1 MQQTSKA
8 DVLRIITFIVLL
20 LLLLYLWI
28 YIFIPKLIPNPLFIG
43 TPSKKINIL
52 IMGLDYSYDNK
63 HNLSKSHRTDSLM
76 LASIDPISN
85 KLNAL
90 SIPRDSLVEIP
101 GYGLNKINSAY
112 AIGKAYLT
120 KHTVSKYL
128 GIHIDKYLIIDPRGI
143 EALVDAL
150 GGVNIYVDHDMY
162 YNDNWGNLHIN
173 LKKGLHKLNGSQAHG
188 FIRFRHDALGDISR
202 IRRQQYFL
210 SVLFKKLGSPS
221 ALLRSPLILTSLKRA
236 FKSDLSFK
244 DIILIGNFARLLKP
258 KDFTFK
264 TLPGNFSSQE
274 SLGSYWI
281 PDEGQ
286 VKETLRDMGIW

>member
-1 MQQTSKA
+1 
-8 DVLRIITFIVLL
+8 
-20 LLLLYLWI
+20 
-28 YIFIPKLIPNPLFIG
+28 
-43 TPSKKINIL
+43 
-52 IMGLDYSYDNK
+52 MGLDYSYDNK
-63 HNLSKSHRTDSLM
+63 HNLSKNHRTDTLI
-76 LASIDPISN
+76 LAGIDPISN

-101 GYGLNKINSAY
+101 GYGINKINSAY
-112 AIGKAYLT
+112 AIGKAYLA
-120 KHTVSKYL
+120 KQTVSKYL
-128 GIHIDKYLIIDPRGI
+128 GIHIDKYLIIDPHGI
-143 EALVDAL
+143 ETLVDAL
-150 GGVNIYVDHDMY
+150 GGLNIYVDHDMY

-202 IRRQQYFL
+202 IKRQQYFL
-210 SVLFKKLGSPS
+210 STLFKKLGSPT
-221 ALLRSPLILTSLKRA
+221 ALLRSPFILASLRKA

-244 DIILIGNFARLLKP
+244 DILLIGNFARLLKT
-258 KDFTFK
+258 DDVTFK

-286 VKETLRDMGIW
+286 KKETLREMGIW